1 MPSLTFVHEKN
12 ISILY
17 YVNYT
22 IRTQVLTS
30 RLHVVEVAMVW
41 HPLLPKPD
49 FPVIDKIDYIV
60 DKLFFSFFFLSRAGE
75 QAWREV
81 RDEVSSV

>member
-60 DKLFFSFFFLSRAGE
+60 DKLFFFFFLFVTSWRTSLAGSQGRGE
-75 QAWREV
+75 
-81 RDEVSSV
+81 